1 MTDPAVQFVL
11 EVVHDAWSREVL
23 ALGGNPEEPTADE
36 ERLLLLREL
45 QVLGPEIVYGKGMWA
60 AMKELDGSEGEAG

>member
-1 MTDPAVQFVL
+1 MTDAAVQFAF
-11 EVVHDAWSREVL
+11 EMIHDAWAREVM

-45 QVLGPEIVYGKGMWA
+45 QLLGPEIVYGKATWA
-60 AMKELDGSEGEAG
+60 AMKELDASEGAEG

>member
-1 MTDPAVQFVL
+1 MTESAVQVAF
-11 EVVHDAWSREVL
+11 EIVHAAWEREVL

-45 QVLGPEIVYGKGMWA
+45 QVLGPEVVYGKATWA
-60 AMKELDGSEGEAG
+60 AMQELDGSEGDAV